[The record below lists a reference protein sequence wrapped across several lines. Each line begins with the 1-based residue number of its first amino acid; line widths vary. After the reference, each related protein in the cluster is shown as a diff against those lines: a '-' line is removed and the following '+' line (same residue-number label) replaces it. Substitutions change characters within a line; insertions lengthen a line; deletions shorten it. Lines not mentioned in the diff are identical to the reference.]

1 MKLTLLVRSEKTRLK
16 FSADKQK
23 LIIALIVISGIFLI
37 SSRSSNSGDE
47 NLSRVNYAKTGLEQ
61 QAREVDDLKNVT
73 QQQLTGMTLKLADMQ
88 SQLLRLDALGSRLV
102 EQAGLNPDEFSF
114 NQLPA
119 MGGPEELSY
128 VSIKVDDSLLTKMDF
143 MLGQI
148 QNKSQQL
155 NALESIM
162 MSHHITDQSRLTGR
176 PVTSGWLSSHY
187 GVRKDPFSGRAAM
200 HKGVDFAGKEGD
212 VVMATAAGVVTWAD
226 ERSGYGLL
234 VEIDHGDGL
243 VTRYGHGKQLNVKI
257 GDVVTKGQQIASMGS
272 TGRSTGPHV
281 HYEVLRKGQPL
292 DPLPYVYRD

>member
-1 MKLTLLVRSEKTRLK
+1 MKLTLLVRSQKTRLK
-16 FSADKQK
+16 FSADKPK
-23 LIIALIVISGIFLI
+23 LIIALIVIAGVFLI
-37 SSRSSNSGDE
+37 SSRSSNSVDD
-47 NLSRVNYAKTGLEQ
+47 NLLRVNYAKTGLEQ
-61 QAREVDDLKNVT
+61 QVREVDELKNVT
-73 QQQLTGMTLKLADMQ
+73 QQQLTGMTSKLADMQ

-102 EQAGLNPDEFSF
+102 EQANLNPEEFSF

-119 MGGPEELSY
+119 MGGPEELSS
-128 VSIKVDDSLLTKMDF
+128 VSIKVEDSLLTKMDF

-148 QNKSQQL
+148 QNKAQQL

-176 PVTSGWLSSHY
+176 PVSSGWLSSHY
-187 GVRKDPFSGRAAM
+187 GVRKDPFSGLPAM

-257 GDVVTKGQQIASMGS
+257 GDVVTKGQQIASMGN
-272 TGRSTGPHV
+272 TGRSTGAHV
-281 HYEVLRKGQPL
+281 HYEVIRKGQTL
-292 DPLPYVYRD
+292 DPLPYVYRE

>member
-1 MKLTLLVRSEKTRLK
+1 MKLTLLVRSQKTRLK
-16 FSADKQK
+16 FSADKPK
-23 LIIALIVISGIFLI
+23 LIIALIVISGVFLI
-37 SSRSSNSGDE
+37 SSRSSNSVDE
-47 NLSRVNYAKTGLEQ
+47 NLLRVNYAKTGLEQ
-61 QAREVDDLKNVT
+61 QVREVDELKNVT
-73 QQQLTGMTLKLADMQ
+73 QQQLTGMTSKLADMQ

-102 EQAGLNPDEFSF
+102 EQANLNPEEFSF

-119 MGGPEELSY
+119 MGGPEELSS
-128 VSIKVDDSLLTKMDF
+128 VSIKVEDSLLTKMDF

-148 QNKSQQL
+148 QNKAQQL

-176 PVTSGWLSSHY
+176 PVSSGWLSSHY
-187 GVRKDPFSGRAAM
+187 GVRKDPFSGLPAM

-226 ERSGYGLL
+226 DRSGYGLL

-257 GDVVTKGQQIASMGS
+257 GDVVTKGQQIASMGN
-272 TGRSTGPHV
+272 TGRSTGAHV
-281 HYEVLRKGQPL
+281 HYEVIRKGQTL
-292 DPLPYVYRD
+292 DPLPYVYRE

>member
-23 LIIALIVISGIFLI
+23 LIIALIVISGVFLI

-128 VSIKVDDSLLTKMDF
+128 VSIKIDDSLLTKMDF

-243 VTRYGHGKQLNVKI
+243 VTRYGHGKELNVKI

-281 HYEVLRKGQPL
+281 HYEVIRKGQPL